1 MKKQHFLLALI
12 AFCSFAFSNP
22 DSKVFTTKEI
32 VWCGI
37 DFSEA
42 KCIGSDGFNEP
53 DQVKDRY
60 FSSWN
65 ELVLTESDK
74 YDVQKFYSKNKQ
86 TNDLS
91 VVNKRNEMPEVDE
104 LVINEPYAFK
114 EGQLEKIIKSYDL
127 EMANEGLG
135 VVYVVESLNKTE
147 QEAVINVVFFDIAS
161 KNILWNKQYK
171 ESPKGFGFR
180 NYWAG
185 AIYKTM
191 RSSEKDYES
200 AMKKASKTKASK

>member
-1 MKKQHFLLALI
+1 MKKQFILLALI
-12 AFCSFAFSNP
+12 VFSAFAFNNP
-22 DSKVFTTKEI
+22 DQRVFTASEI
-32 VWCGI
+32 VWCGV

-42 KCIGSDGFNEP
+42 KCIGAEGFNEP

-60 FSSWN
+60 FDAWN
-65 ELVLTESDK
+65 QLVLDEGDK
-74 YDVQKFYSKNKQ
+74 FNIQKFYSKSKQ

-91 VVNKRNEMPEVDE
+91 VVNARNQMPEVGD

-114 EGQLEKIIKSYDL
+114 EGQLEKIISSYNL
-127 EMANEGLG
+127 EMAKEGVG
-135 VVYVVESLNKTE
+135 VVYVVEALNKTE
-147 QEAVINVVFFDIAS
+147 QEAVIDVVFFDIAS
-161 KNILWNKQYK
+161 KDILWTKQYK

-191 RSSEKDYES
+191 KASEKDFAS
-200 AMKKASKTKASK
+200 AQKKASKTKSSK